1 MIPLIEQRREE
12 LHRLC
17 AHYEIS
23 RLYLFG
29 SATGENFDPNRSDLD
44 FLVEFGDV
52 EPSKYADTYFGLLEG
67 LQNLFHRPVDL
78 VMASAVRNPYL
89 RRRIDETQTEL
100 YAA

>member
-17 AHYEIS
+17 ARYEVS
-23 RLYLFG
+23 RLHLFG
-29 SATGENFDPNRSDLD
+29 SATGENFDQNHSDLD

-52 EPSKYADTYFGLLEG
+52 GPSEYADTYFGLLEG
-67 LQNLFHRPVDL
+67 LQNLFQRPVDL

-89 RRRIDETQTEL
+89 RRRIDETQAEL